1 MFLYKDPNDI
11 FTVQSVLFQIAL
23 TSSTRQPRKKVNILT
38 KNPFQKRPMI
48 CSNMPIPSF
57 ENLALIHFIYPKH
70 LDEISLYLSA
80 LGAIPIEKSP
90 GLLILYGLEDYLSKN
105 LIERIQ
111 QIGKILDLVKELKIS
126 CIVAL
131 KLEENINEESEMAF
145 KAKMHLFASEVWT
158 LEDQE
163 EKVTTSSPHTSEKG
177 QLILEFNKGN
187 GDSKHDML
195 TYSKEYFSKEIN

>member
-1 MFLYKDPNDI
+1 MISSL
-11 FTVQSVLFQIAL
+11 QSVLFQIAL

-57 ENLALIHFIYPKH
+57 ENLALIHFIYPKNF
-70 LDEISLYLSA
+70 DEISLYLCA

-90 GLLILYGLEDYLSKN
+90 GLLILHGLEDYLSKN
-105 LIERIQ
+105 LIERNQ
-111 QIGKILDLVKELKIS
+111 QTGKILDLVKELKIS

-131 KLEENINEESEMAF
+131 KLEENISEESEMAF

-163 EKVTTSSPHTSEKG
+163 EKVSTSSPHISEKG
-177 QLILEFNKGN
+177 QLILEFNKSN
-187 GDSKHDML
+187 DDSKQNVL
-195 TYSKEYFSKEIN
+195 TYSKEYFSNELN